1 MSHPQGNQTARRLL
15 VMRHA
20 KSDWNDPSLSD
31 FQRPLNRR
39 GQQAVPMMAKWLEQQ
54 GEKVD
59 AILASEATR
68 ARQTVEG
75 MIENLGWRGA
85 VFWRRELYLAPPA
98 TLIAEIIQI
107 PNPIQSLLLVA
118 HNPGLEQLVT
128 HWSGKWQPFP
138 TAAIAIFEFQGDSWE
153 EAIGRMPLCVA
164 IGKPKE
170 L

>member
-1 MSHPQGNQTARRLL
+1 ML
-15 VMRHA
+15 MRHA

-39 GQQAVPMMAKWLEQQ
+39 GQQAIPIMANWLEQQ
-54 GEKVD
+54 EEKFD

-85 VFWRRELYLAPPA
+85 VFWRQELYLAPPA
-98 TLIAEIIQI
+98 TMVSEILKI
-107 PNPIQSLLLVA
+107 PSFIQSLLLVA
-118 HNPGLEQLVT
+118 HNPGLEQLVA

-153 EAIGRMPLCVA
+153 EAIGRMPVCLA

>member
-1 MSHPQGNQTARRLL
+1 MSHPQGIETARRLL

-39 GQQAVPMMAKWLEQQ
+39 GQQAVPIMAKWLEQQ

-98 TLIAEIIQI
+98 TLISEIIQI
-107 PNPIQSLLLVA
+107 PNTIQSLLLVA
-118 HNPGLEQLVT
+118 HNPGLEQLVAY
-128 HWSGKWQPFP
+128 WSGKWQPFP
-138 TAAIAIFEFQGDSWE
+138 TAAVAIFEFQGDSWE
-153 EAIGRMPLCVA
+153 EAIGKMPLCVA